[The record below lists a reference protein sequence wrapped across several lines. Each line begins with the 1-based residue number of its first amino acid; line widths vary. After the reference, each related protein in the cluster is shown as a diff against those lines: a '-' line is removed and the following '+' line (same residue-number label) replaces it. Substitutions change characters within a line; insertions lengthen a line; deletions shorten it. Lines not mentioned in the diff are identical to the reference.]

1 MDRRGFMKD
10 VTQAGIGLGVPGL
23 VLGKDASTATSPNRQ
38 TGDAVIL
45 LDGTWLLQTDP
56 DNVGREQK

>member
-23 VLGKDASTATSPNRQ
+23 ILDAGTSTATAADHEAADPQ
-38 TGDAVIL
+38 ATG
-45 LDGTWLLQTDP
+45 
-56 DNVGREQK
+56 